1 MTTVSKLGI
10 QGIRSFDHERLEVVD
25 FEKPVTLIV
34 GPNGSGKTTII
45 ECLKMASAGALP
57 PNSKNGHGF
66 IHDPQVA
73 HLPEVKAQIRM
84 LFKTGVVAREK
95 EICAIRSFQL
105 TNKKMMGRVKPVFKA
120 LESVLRTQM
129 DDGTKASLSHRCAD
143 MDTQVPELM
152 GVSKAVLENVIF
164 CHQEDSSWPL
174 AESTAV
180 KKRFDD
186 IFGATKYSSALAN
199 IKILQREWHKK
210 SRDHRSEADLT
221 QAHVDQATKL
231 KSQRDERARLA
242 DELTTVLTDLDTQ
255 SVAAE
260 ENVQRAQIEL
270 AQYESRG
277 VRIQE
282 RRSVLQRI
290 EQDRFSLVENMK
302 VLKQEVY
309 RESYEELQQQ
319 AQQFEEKVM
328 CESEQKVRQA
338 KTALTKGES
347 DYHTAVSDAHKLRNE
362 ISETVASADLLASK
376 KKELSDR
383 LRQADQPSV
392 TAMKAKLDA
401 MAAEFA
407 HLEREQRQRDS
418 ACEEKLAAAENAHRE
433 ATLEASRNESRA
445 EDAIKA
451 IRRLEEEQKTLARA
465 PNDLEALVRSM
476 RENEATLGAEGSDA
490 KLLQLEKRQEEIGR
504 RRHDLQYSISRKTS
518 EVAQLEAFSDA
529 HVEVDALRKRLRD
542 AEGDLSTKVGN
553 ARARLTNALGQMP
566 EAVDAE
572 TKVLAELQQTEELLK
587 RQRRTLQDVQQRQ
600 SGISAR
606 RSTVEM
612 DLRRL
617 QTEEANL
624 VSELNAGVSGGASS
638 GAADFVGRLE
648 KQREQ
653 VELYRKDLAM
663 TESAQHMYEKFR
675 EKSRTK
681 DACQFCRRGFCSAAD
696 RNAFEESVERLIVK
710 IPSFLE
716 ESRRRLGDAQA
727 ELSRLEGQRPR
738 WERLEQL
745 RLNEIPQKQ
754 KDLGACSEEEKAAQ
768 AALDPQARELR
779 RLEERVEQLQNLRAD
794 AAALHQGART
804 VDELSAAVRQKE
816 ARALGGNSKVSL
828 QAERDQLRLLQEQLC
843 ELGREE
849 DAVRTNREM
858 LAKQQEQV
866 RRALAEQKGKL
877 QLLQAQAARRG
888 DVDSELAARQADH
901 RECSEV
907 ARRSRSTAE
916 AAAARAKELRSE
928 RETVQ
933 ASFRRDLDS
942 RDAQVRA
949 LQREVDSLAEM
960 EKSIDLVQGRVEN
973 VDVAKAKLAS
983 AEQAVRTAD
992 RELEGLRAKL
1002 ESEEEKRRKREEVH
1016 KCLQTNLKLKSLEA
1030 EIQREEAEIAQLLR
1044 ELGGRDLESLKREVD
1059 ALYKQ
1064 YNDLQKQKSFREGE
1078 LTQTRESLR
1087 ALEVE
1092 IAGPLYH
1099 GIDQRHR
1106 EAMIKNESAALATR
1120 DLGRYHGALDR
1131 ALMKFHTLKMT
1142 EINKSI
1148 KELWS
1153 KVYRGRDI
1161 DYIAVR
1167 SDADEAEEGGGTPVA
1182 DVGRATRSYN
1192 YRVVMVCGEA
1202 EMDMRGRCS
1211 AGQRVLASLIIRLAL
1226 ADSFCVNCGILALD
1240 EPTTNLDAANIRGL
1254 AEALAALIESRRR
1267 HSHFQL
1273 ILITHDEAFVNQLCR
1288 LQVSDWFYQIRK
1300 DETGCSK
1307 IERQDIRM
1315 LTG

>member
-221 QAHVDQATKL
+221 QAHMDQATKL

-617 QTEEANL
+617 QT
-624 VSELNAGVSGGASS
+624 
-638 GAADFVGRLE
+638 D
-648 KQREQ
+648 KQ
-653 VELYRKDLAM
+653 
-663 TESAQHMYEKFR
+663 T
-675 EKSRTK
+675 
-681 DACQFCRRGFCSAAD
+681 
-696 RNAFEESVERLIVK
+696 
-710 IPSFLE
+710 
-716 ESRRRLGDAQA
+716 
-727 ELSRLEGQRPR
+727 
-738 WERLEQL
+738 
-745 RLNEIPQKQ
+745 
-754 KDLGACSEEEKAAQ
+754 
-768 AALDPQARELR
+768 
-779 RLEERVEQLQNLRAD
+779 
-794 AAALHQGART
+794 
-804 VDELSAAVRQKE
+804 
-816 ARALGGNSKVSL
+816 
-828 QAERDQLRLLQEQLC
+828 
-843 ELGREE
+843 
-849 DAVRTNREM
+849 
-858 LAKQQEQV
+858 
-866 RRALAEQKGKL
+866 
-877 QLLQAQAARRG
+877 
-888 DVDSELAARQADH
+888 
-901 RECSEV
+901 
-907 ARRSRSTAE
+907 
-916 AAAARAKELRSE
+916 
-928 RETVQ
+928 
-933 ASFRRDLDS
+933 
-942 RDAQVRA
+942 
-949 LQREVDSLAEM
+949 
-960 EKSIDLVQGRVEN
+960 
-973 VDVAKAKLAS
+973 
-983 AEQAVRTAD
+983 
-992 RELEGLRAKL
+992 
-1002 ESEEEKRRKREEVH
+1002 
-1016 KCLQTNLKLKSLEA
+1016 
-1030 EIQREEAEIAQLLR
+1030 
-1044 ELGGRDLESLKREVD
+1044 
-1059 ALYKQ
+1059 
-1064 YNDLQKQKSFREGE
+1064 
-1078 LTQTRESLR
+1078 
-1087 ALEVE
+1087 
-1092 IAGPLYH
+1092 
-1099 GIDQRHR
+1099 
-1106 EAMIKNESAALATR
+1106 
-1120 DLGRYHGALDR
+1120 
-1131 ALMKFHTLKMT
+1131 
-1142 EINKSI
+1142 
-1148 KELWS
+1148 
-1153 KVYRGRDI
+1153 
-1161 DYIAVR
+1161 
-1167 SDADEAEEGGGTPVA
+1167 
-1182 DVGRATRSYN
+1182 
-1192 YRVVMVCGEA
+1192 
-1202 EMDMRGRCS
+1202 
-1211 AGQRVLASLIIRLAL
+1211 
-1226 ADSFCVNCGILALD
+1226 
-1240 EPTTNLDAANIRGL
+1240 
-1254 AEALAALIESRRR
+1254 
-1267 HSHFQL
+1267 
-1273 ILITHDEAFVNQLCR
+1273 
-1288 LQVSDWFYQIRK
+1288 
-1300 DETGCSK
+1300 
-1307 IERQDIRM
+1307 
-1315 LTG
+1315 